1 MQITIEEALNAYG
14 ACNNLLKRTFPAK
27 VSFKLARLMKE
38 LSLVEQTFN
47 EIKNLTIKKYATR
60 DENGEI
66 ITETLEDGKTFIPLP
81 LSSREAC
88 AQEINDALLEKTE
101 ISEIYFN
108 IEDFGTEML
117 LVEDLAGLLPFIE
130 E

>member
-1 MQITIEEALNAYG
+1 MQITIEEALNAYV

-27 VSFKLARLMKE
+27 VSFKLARLIKE

-47 EIKNLTIKKYATR
+47 EIKNLTVKKYATR

-88 AQEINDALLEKTE
+88 AQEISDALLEKTE